1 MKPEA
6 AMIEMG
12 KYKTAERLSML
23 VRLISVVMVL
33 AAVFLPPGGHAQV
46 VRSSY
51 SGTSGQNLPFWLT
64 HEAGLFK
71 KQGLTAEL
79 ILISGGSTNIQAL
92 LANELQFVNLG
103 ASAPIQAAVQGADI
117 VVIAT
122 SYNLMP
128 YGLITNKAVYSPAD
142 LKGKRIAISRLGGIE
157 EVAIRLA
164 MEKLGLGPKDVTFV
178 QTGPDSLRIA
188 AVQSGAAAATA
199 LAPPALFAATALG
212 LNILADLGSLGIKY
226 PASVVAARRAYLA
239 QERPTAKKFLMAFI
253 EGLHLYK
260 QKKSYAV
267 QVLQKFTKQSDPKI
281 LSQSYDYFAKNT
293 PMVPLTDPAAIQ
305 DALPGEKMGGRN
317 LKEFYDN
324 SLVQELVNEGFME
337 RMSKEVK

>member
-1 MKPEA
+1 
-6 AMIEMG
+6 MI
-12 KYKTAERLSML
+12 R
-23 VRLISVVMVL
+23 RIIIVVVL
-33 AAVFLPPGGHAQV
+33 ADLLLPVPGRAQR

-103 ASAPIQAAVQGADI
+103 ASAPIQAAVQGAEI
-117 VVIAT
+117 VVLAT

-128 YGLITNKAVYSPAD
+128 YGLITNRAVHFPAD

-164 MEKLGLGPKDVTFV
+164 IEKLGLGPRDVTFV
-178 QTGPDSLRIA
+178 QTGPDPFRIA
-188 AVQSGAAAATA
+188 AVQSGSAAATA
-199 LAPPALFAATALG
+199 LAPPALFAATSLG
-212 LNILADLGSLGIKY
+212 LTILADLGSLGIKY
-226 PASVVAARRAYLA
+226 PASVVAARRSYVT
-239 QERPTAKKFLMAFI
+239 QERPTAKKFLMALI

-260 QKKSYAV
+260 QRKSYAI
-267 QVLQKFTKQSDPKI
+267 QVLQKFTIQSDPKI
-281 LSQSYDYFAKNT
+281 LSESYDYFAKNT
-293 PMVPLTDPAAIQ
+293 PLVPLTDSAAIQ
-305 DALPGEKMGGRN
+305 NALPADKTGGRN
-317 LKEFYDN
+317 VKELYDN
-324 SLVQELVNEGFME
+324 SLLQELVSEGFVE
-337 RMSKEVK
+337 RVAKEVR

>member
-1 MKPEA
+1 MF
-6 AMIEMG
+6 
-12 KYKTAERLSML
+12 
-23 VRLISVVMVL
+23 VRLTRVAVVLVGILL
-33 AAVFLPPGGHAQV
+33 ALSGHAQV

-51 SGTSGQNLPFWLT
+51 SGTSGQNLPFWVT

-71 KQGLTAEL
+71 KHGLTAEL

-103 ASAPIQAAVQGADI
+103 ASAPLQAALQGAEI

-128 YGLITNKAVYSPAD
+128 YGLITSKNVNTPAD

-157 EVAIRLA
+157 EVAVRLA
-164 MEKLGLGPKDVTFV
+164 MEKLGLGPRDVTFV
-178 QTGPDSLRIA
+178 QTGPDPLRIA

-199 LAPPALFAATALG
+199 LAPPALFAATSLG
-212 LNILADLGSLGIKY
+212 LPILADLGSLGIKY
-226 PASVVAARRAYLA
+226 PASVVAAKHSYLA
-239 QERPTAKKFLMAFI
+239 QEKPTAKKFLMAFI

-260 QKKSYAV
+260 QRKNYAV

-293 PMVPLTDPAAIQ
+293 PLVPLTEPAAIQ
-305 DALPGEKMGGRN
+305 NGLPADKAGGRN
-317 LKEFYDN
+317 IKELYDN
-324 SLVQELVNEGFME
+324 SLLQELVSEGFVE
-337 RMSKEVK
+337 KVAKEVR

>member
-1 MKPEA
+1 MFVRSIKVWA
-6 AMIEMG
+6 ALAVILFP
-12 KYKTAERLSML
+12 LS
-23 VRLISVVMVL
+23 
-33 AAVFLPPGGHAQV
+33 GQAQT

-51 SGTSGQNLPFWLT
+51 SGTSGQNLPFWLA

-71 KQGLTAEL
+71 KYGLSAEL

-103 ASAPIQAAVQGADI
+103 ASAPIQAALQGAEI
-117 VVIAT
+117 VIIAT

-128 YGLITNKAVYSPAD
+128 YGLITGKNIHSPAD
-142 LKGKRIAISRLGGIE
+142 LKGKRAAISRLGGIE

-178 QTGPDSLRIA
+178 QTGPDTFRIA

-212 LNILADLGSLGIKY
+212 LPILADLGALGIQY
-226 PASVVAARRAYLA
+226 PASVLAARRAYLA
-239 QERPTAKKFLMAFI
+239 QERTAAKKYLMAFI
-253 EGLHLYK
+253 EGLRLYK
-260 QKKSYAV
+260 EKKSYAV
-267 QVLQKFTKQSDPKI
+267 QVLQKFTKQNDPKI

-293 PMVPLTDPAAIQ
+293 PFIPLTDPAAVQ
-305 DALPGEKMGGRN
+305 NGLPADKTGGRSI
-317 LKEFYDN
+317 KELYDN
-324 SLVQELVNEGFME
+324 SLVQELVNEGFVE
-337 RMSKEVK
+337 RVAR